1 MRSPVL
7 PLTWHLARSSG
18 RRGLQSHLL
27 SAAAAAVGALVL
39 LLLLAATLGAG
50 TRADR
55 TAWRTP
61 DAVPAKQA
69 TAVQTLGTMY
79 VGHEPITV
87 VSLAQ
92 LPNRRGGGRRP
103 VGGRGRGD
111 RRRGGVSGVD
121 GGDRRCGRGR
131 LCQPAVRD
139 ADGGAVGG
147 RHRAEG

>member
-92 LPNRRGGGRRP
+92 LPNR
-103 VGGRGRGD
+103 
-111 RRRGGVSGVD
+111 
-121 GGDRRCGRGR
+121 
-131 LCQPAVRD
+131 PATPAPPGLD
-139 ADGGAVGG
+139 
-147 RHRAEG
+147 